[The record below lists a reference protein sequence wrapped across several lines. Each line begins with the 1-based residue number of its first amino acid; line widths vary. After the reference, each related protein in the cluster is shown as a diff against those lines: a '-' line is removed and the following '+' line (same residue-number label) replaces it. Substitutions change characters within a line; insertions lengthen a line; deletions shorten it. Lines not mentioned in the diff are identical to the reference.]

1 MHNDSKTQ
9 YDKSRVNDV
18 SDKSDVIKYN
28 LNNFRWEYTNKFLR
42 RSKYTAAFAQL
53 MNLSII
59 TKS

>member
-28 LNNFRWEYTNKFLR
+28 LNNFR
-42 RSKYTAAFAQL
+42 
-53 MNLSII
+53 
-59 TKS
+59 